1 VNAMKAR
8 FGAGF
13 TLIEMSVVVAIIG
26 ILYFTV
32 APMYGTTILRAR
44 ETALKEDL
52 HVLRKVLDQ
61 YYKDRQAWPADL
73 DNLVRDGYLRAIP
86 ADPITG
92 RTDSWLVIP
101 SEDGKQDVFDVRSG
115 ATGASSEGSA
125 YGSW

>member
-1 VNAMKAR
+1 MKAR